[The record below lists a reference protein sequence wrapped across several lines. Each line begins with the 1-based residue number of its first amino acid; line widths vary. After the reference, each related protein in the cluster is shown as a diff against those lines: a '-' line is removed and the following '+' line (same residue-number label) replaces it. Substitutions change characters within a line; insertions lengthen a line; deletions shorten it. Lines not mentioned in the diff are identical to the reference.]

1 MGMSNNFLSQEEINA
16 LLSGEAMDN
25 NAESDADKSESIEN
39 SITDIDKDLLGEI
52 GNISMGS
59 ASTALYQLINQ
70 KVNITT
76 PVVSV
81 TTLREI
87 KAGFETP
94 NVVVDIEYIA
104 GIVGRNILI
113 IRNDDGLVISNL
125 MMGGDGNIGESHEL
139 SELEVSAVSEA
150 MNQMIGSAA
159 TSMATMFGR
168 KVDIS
173 PPMARVVTDD
183 NAPISDAIPEDQP
196 IVKVSFKMTIGDLVD
211 SSIMQIFPIETA
223 KNIVAIMTGED
234 NIQEEVKEEEP
245 KVEVPV
251 SEPIASKEITPEPNM
266 SAAQPQ
272 YQQPQMQQQYDQN
285 QMYGQPQMQYDQ
297 GQMYGQPQMQY
308 NQSQMYGQP
317 QMQYGQP
324 MQYGYGQMPPQ
335 YGQPMQYQQP
345 VEVHKAAFESLGE
358 QSAVPPIKNIDLIM
372 DVPLDISVVLGRTK
386 KSIQDI
392 LNLGV
397 GSLIELQK
405 LAEEPVEIL
414 VNGKQIALGEV
425 VVVDENF
432 GVRITDIVNGSERLK
447 TLSKS

>member
-16 LLSGEAMDN
+16 LLSGESTDSEDSNVSSSASENM
-25 NAESDADKSESIEN
+25 EDA
-39 SITDIDKDLLGEI
+39 ITETDKDLLGEI

-70 KVNITT
+70 QVNITT

-81 TTLREI
+81 TTLKEI
-87 KAGFETP
+87 KEGFETP
-94 NVVVDIEYIA
+94 NIVLDIEYIA

-113 IRNDDGLVISNL
+113 IKTYDGLVISNL
-125 MMGGDGNIGESHEL
+125 MMGGDGKVTDVHEL
-139 SELEVSAVSEA
+139 SELEISAVSEA

-173 PPMARVVTDD
+173 PPTSKVVTDD
-183 NAPISDAIPEDQP
+183 LVPISDSIPEDQP
-196 IVKVSFKMTIGDLVD
+196 IVKVSFKMTIGDIVD
-211 SSIMQIFPIETA
+211 SNIMQIFPIETA

-234 NIQEEVKEEEP
+234 SGDKTNEQQPEKPKEEPIVNKEIHTQPEP
-245 KVEVPV
+245 QIQQTV
-251 SEPIASKEITPEPNM
+251 SEQQM
-266 SAAQPQ
+266 Q
-272 YQQPQMQQQYDQN
+272 YEQPQMQMQQQQYAPQQ
-285 QMYGQPQMQYDQ
+285 QMQGYGQPQMQSYMQ
-297 GQMYGQPQMQY
+297 QPQMYGGGQVQQY
-308 NQSQMYGQP
+308 A
-317 QMQYGQP
+317 
-324 MQYGYGQMPPQ
+324 
-335 YGQPMQYQQP
+335 QP
-345 VEVHKAAFESLGE
+345 VEVHQAAFEPLTPQNS
-358 QSAVPPIKNIDLIM
+358 VPPIKNIDLIM

-392 LNLGV
+392 LNLGA
-397 GSLIELQK
+397 GSLIELDK

-432 GVRITDIVNGSERLK
+432 GVRITSIVSNVERLK
-447 TLSKS
+447 SLK